1 MKDFINDIKQKKNWF
16 CPLLFSHIYSNNNGH
31 WSACCLSRPNFDLTT
46 DNTSI
51 MDWWNS
57 DLLNG
62 LRDEMLKIDNSS
74 SYYSYNNSEK
84 INHHCHKCKSEEING
99 NTSTRQKWL
108 DEFLSDNNINKREEI
123 LFQVNDYINNK
134 KMNTDFSNHYGER
147 FLDLK
152 LRLFGNL
159 CNLSCYMCWPF
170 NSTTR
175 INDINKMDIKYK
187 DKFRTIR
194 DGKLSYPKH
203 RAPKKENFAKT
214 LKEIE
219 KIASVIN
226 SIKITGGEPMMMDSH
241 YELLDLLIKTDNA
254 KHINLKY
261 QTNFTKFSRGE
272 KAFFDYSKKFKN
284 VSLQISADS
293 INEYDNY
300 IRKNGNADLVDKNI
314 KKIKNFKNVV
324 LGVHNTVSLLSIMQ
338 HTEFHDKWIEEYNM
352 RPTYYILRAPKELRA
367 RNLPDKIKNKII
379 SKIDASKYKNWYV
392 KGERK
397 NIINELKSERS
408 EEEFK
413 WAIKYCLDLDKLYKR
428 NNGLF
433 QLWPELKKY
442 YA

>member
-1 MKDFINDIKQKKNWF
+1 MKKFINDIKQKKNWF
-16 CPLLFSHIYSNNNGH
+16 CPLLFSHIYSNSDGC
-31 WSACCLSRPNFDLTT
+31 WSACCLSRPPSDLNT

-57 DLLNG
+57 DILNG
-62 LRDEMLKIDNSS
+62 LRNEMLNIDH
-74 SYYSYNNSEK
+74 NSEK
-84 INHHCHKCKSEEING
+84 IDHHCFKCKNEEMNG
-99 NTSTRQKWL
+99 SVSARQKWL
-108 DEFLSDNNINKREEI
+108 NNFLSSNNTSKTEEI
-123 LFQVNDYINNK
+123 LFQINDYIDNK
-134 KMNTDFSNHYGER
+134 KMNTTFLNHYGER

-159 CNLSCYMCWPF
+159 CNLSCYMCWPL

-187 DKFRTIR
+187 NRFKTFVNK
-194 DGKLSYPKH
+194 KLDYPKH
-203 RAPKKENFAKT
+203 YVPKKENFTKT

-219 KIASVIN
+219 KIAPVIN
-226 SIKITGGEPMMMDSH
+226 SIKITGGEPMIMDSH

-272 KAFFDYSKKFKN
+272 KAFFYYLKKFKN
-284 VSLQISADS
+284 VSLHISVDS

-300 IRKNGNADLVDKNI
+300 IRKNGNANVVETNI
-314 KKIKNFKNVV
+314 KKMKEFKNVS
-324 LGVHNTVSLLSIMQ
+324 LGVHNTVSMLSIIQ
-338 HTEFHDKWIEEYNM
+338 HTEFHNKWIEEYNIQ
-352 RPTYYILRAPKELRA
+352 PSYYILRGPNELRA
-367 RNLPDKIKNKII
+367 RNLPDEIKNEII
-379 SKIDASKYKNWYV
+379 SKIYASKYKDLYYL
-392 KGERK
+392 GERK
-397 NIINELKSERS
+397 NIINELKSKRS

-413 WAIKYCLDLDKLYKR
+413 WAIRYCLDLDKLYRR

-442 YA
+442 YV